1 MNLDL
6 VGRDPTADGVGLST
20 GITPATRAAV
30 LAFVSLQLIE
40 LVRLPVTGHARGRG
54 AHAALSTSDVRRVG
68 HQLSTVFSGTC
79 QEPTAREAERANS
92 GSGCRGAARPVGSM
106 RTAVAT
112 KAAWPLPAL
121 CSGRMGP
128 CGAICGSDSSRAV
141 PSRSALAMGALVE
154 RLLGFKVTRL
164 SRVKNRV

>member
-1 MNLDL
+1 MLSREPGRPAHLRQAIDLDL

-54 AHAALSTSDVRRVG
+54 AHAALSTSGVWRVG
-68 HQLSTVFSGTC
+68 HQLSTVLSGTC
-79 QEPTAREAERANS
+79 QGPTACEAERANS
-92 GSGCRGAARPVGSM
+92 GCECRGVARPVGSM
-106 RTAVAT
+106 RCAGGH

-121 CSGRMGP
+121 CSGRSGP
-128 CGAICGSDSSRAV
+128 NGATSGSDPSRAI
-141 PSRSALAMGALVE
+141 PSRSTLAM
-154 RLLGFKVTRL
+154 
-164 SRVKNRV
+164 